1 MNDLNAT
8 GRAYELERRER
19 EPLIG
24 RDRQKSKADK
34 SATVDD
40 SESDEEEEEEESS
53 DVGSEQGGR
62 ERDNDDDEHSLV
74 CWDIETRKLPGESV
88 RPSFVIVVQRGS
100 FRWDFGA
107 TFGCI
112 VV

>member
-1 MNDLNAT
+1 MNDLNAS

-40 SESDEEEEEEESS
+40 SESDEEHEDEESS
-53 DVGSEQGGR
+53 DVGSEQGV
-62 ERDNDDDEHSLV
+62 RDNDDDEHSLV
-74 CWDIETRKLPGESV
+74 CWDIETRKMPGESV
-88 RPSFVIVVQRGS
+88 RPPMQFVLPK
-100 FRWDFGA
+100 
-107 TFGCI
+107 
-112 VV
+112 